1 MKKLIALCL
10 ALTFTTP
17 AFAVLIGK
25 VDVQNV
31 LLSIEEG
38 KRVRDKLKKKFDEKQ
53 SVIKKEEDKIKKA
66 QEDFQKQSLVMN
78 DKAKQT
84 KQMDIQKS
92 IMKLQQETAGYQK
105 EIQDMENEMKKPI
118 LEKLKVIIEEV
129 SAKAG
134 VDVTF
139 ESNTAP
145 IIYAKSEKD
154 LTEEVVKAYN
164 KKHK

>member
-17 AFAVLIGK
+17 AFALLIGK

-38 KRVRDKLKKKFDEKQ
+38 KRVREKLKKKFDEKQ
-53 SVIKKEEDKIKKA
+53 GIIKKEEDKIKKA

-84 KQMDIQKS
+84 KQMEIQKS

-118 LEKLKVIIEEV
+118 LDKLKVIIEEV

-154 LTEEVVKAYN
+154 LTEDVVKAYN

>member
-17 AFAVLIGK
+17 AFALLIGK

-38 KRVRDKLKKKFDEKQ
+38 KRVREKLKKKFDEKQ
-53 SVIKKEEDKIKKA
+53 GIIKKEEDKIKKA

-84 KQMDIQKS
+84 KQMEIQKS

-118 LEKLKVIIEEV
+118 LDKLKVIIEEV
-129 SAKAG
+129 SAKSG